1 MADLTRVDRRDGP
14 SRRVKDIGD
23 GLYADVVGAVG
34 DENVFDLT
42 LTLDTSAYAS
52 GDVLSA
58 TAEIAGFFV
67 STTSSRI
74 ITSVRVLDEDDQAGD
89 FDILFLDAG
98 NSIGTANSAVSV
110 TDANARA
117 VVGQVAVSAADYKDL
132 GGCQVAMIANI
143 GQVVKANGSTSIWI
157 ATVSRSTKTYTA
169 AGLRLKIGV
178 L

>member
-1 MADLTRVDRRDGP
+1 MTT
-14 SRRVKDIGD
+14 
-23 GLYADVVGAVG
+23 VVATGEEEVY
-34 DENVFDLT
+34 DLT

-58 TAEIAGFFV
+58 TAELANFFP
-67 STTSSRI
+67 TATAKRI

-169 AGLRLKIGV
+169 AGIRLKIGV

>member
-42 LTLDTSAYAS
+42 LTLDTNAYAS

-58 TAEIAGFFV
+58 TAEITGFFV

-89 FDILFLDAG
+89 FDILFLDA
-98 NSIGTANSAVSV
+98 NKSLGTANAAASI
-110 TDANARA
+110 TDADARSII
-117 VVGQVAVSAADYKDL
+117 GLVAVAASDYKDL
-132 GGCQVAMIANI
+132 GGNQVAVISNI
-143 GQVVKANGSTSIWI
+143 GQIVKANGSTSIWI
-157 ATVSRSTKTYTA
+157 GTVSRAAKTYTA
-169 AGLRLKIGV
+169 AGIRLKIGV

>member
-58 TAEIAGFFV
+58 TAEITGFFV

-74 ITSVRVLDEDDQAGD
+74 ITSVRVLDEDDQAG
-89 FDILFLDAG
+89 AG
-98 NSIGTANSAVSV
+98 RDLAGGQADVLEVAP
-110 TDANARA
+110 AGGEG
-117 VVGQVAVSAADYKDL
+117 VG
-132 GGCQVAMIANI
+132 
-143 GQVVKANGSTSIWI
+143 
-157 ATVSRSTKTYTA
+157 
-169 AGLRLKIGV
+169 AGRRDR
-178 L
+178 